1 MQGQADALDRG
12 VSPHAIL
19 LAQRLA
25 VRRAVN
31 ITDDNRLGIL
41 VLSAKGVPIGL
52 HLFAMPSPRRE
63 ELDESRL
70 ARLHDNF
77 VPILLSQLDSSAR
90 GAGQEAHKGKVAQHD
105 YL

>member
-19 LAQRLA
+19 LAQRL
-25 VRRAVN
+25 AVN

-70 ARLHDNF
+70 ARLRDNF

-90 GAGQEAHKGKVAQHD
+90 GASQEAHKGKVAQHD